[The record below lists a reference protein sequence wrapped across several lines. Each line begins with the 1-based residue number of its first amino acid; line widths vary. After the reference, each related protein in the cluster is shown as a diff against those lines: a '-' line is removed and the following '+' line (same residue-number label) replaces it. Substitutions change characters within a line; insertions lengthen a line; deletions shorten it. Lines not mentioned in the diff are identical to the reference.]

1 MFTKLRDQQKPSKW
15 IPCSKCEFRRTLGSA
30 EVCMITPPQ
39 MVMLNDSI
47 KSRYPAIT
55 PNGGCGLGVEF

>member
-1 MFTKLRDQQKPSKW
+1 MFISNKHPLKW
-15 IPCSKCEFRRTLGSA
+15 IPCQKCEYRKPVGNA
-30 EVCMITPPQ
+30 DVCMMAPPV

-55 PNGGCGLGVEF
+55 MSGGCGLGKEI